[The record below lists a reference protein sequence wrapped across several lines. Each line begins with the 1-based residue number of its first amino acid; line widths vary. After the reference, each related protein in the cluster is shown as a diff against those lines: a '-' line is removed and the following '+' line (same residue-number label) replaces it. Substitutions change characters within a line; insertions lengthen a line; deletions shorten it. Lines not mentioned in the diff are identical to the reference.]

1 MNKENLEKEKEQ
13 IAKIKHKDSIKYMY
27 FSRYLMIRYIVT
39 IFFFINLMWLIVSVS
54 YASVLAI
61 IFSLIMGVYA
71 TVASIE
77 QLSKMHN
84 RKKIFL

>member
-61 IFSLIMGVYA
+61 IFFFNYGALCYCSKYW
-71 TVASIE
+71 TVI
-77 QLSKMHN
+77 
-84 RKKIFL
+84 

>member
-39 IFFFINLMWLIVSVS
+39 IFFFKFDVVNCKCILC
-54 YASVLAI
+54 
-61 IFSLIMGVYA
+61 
-71 TVASIE
+71 
-77 QLSKMHN
+77 
-84 RKKIFL
+84 